1 MPGERRVSKE
11 AIRLS
16 PGLAIAGAILLCDQ
30 FTKYL
35 VKHTIAKDASIPV
48 LKGIFHITPVLNKGA
63 AFGILKARTPLF
75 VTIALAAILIIIYN
89 LRRLKTEDAFIAAAL
104 YSMLGGILGNL
115 IDRLRF
121 GHVVDF
127 LDFRVWPVFNI
138 ADCAISVGAAL
149 LVIHIFRKRP
159 RDMNA
164 SHTL

>member
-11 AIRLS
+11 TIRS
-16 PGLAIAGAILLCDQ
+16 FPGLAIAGAILVCDQ

-35 VKHTIAKDASIPV
+35 VKHAIARDASIPV
-48 LKGIFHITPVLNKGA
+48 LKDIFHITLVFNKGA

-75 VTIALAAILIIIYN
+75 VMTALAAIFIIIYS
-89 LRRLKTEDAFIAAAL
+89 LRRLKKGEALAAAAL

-127 LDFRVWPVFNI
+127 LDLRVWPVFNI

-149 LVIHIFRKRP
+149 LIINIIKNKP
-159 RDMNA
+159 K
-164 SHTL
+164 TLNFKL